1 MHIHIKEVVKMAKFI
16 SKYGEWALVTGASK
30 GIGLEFSRQ
39 IAANGLNVVLVARS
53 ESSLKQLS
61 SSIESDYPV
70 KTRIV
75 VADLTEG
82 DGIARLLEATA
93 DLDVGL
99 LVNNAGRED
108 SGPFLQIPIDDAIKT
123 IDLNIK
129 VPLQL
134 TQHFAAKMQARGKG
148 GILIMSSIVAFQGVP
163 NIANY
168 AASKAYDLVFAE
180 GIAAELESS
189 NIDVLSVN
197 PGFTKSEFSP
207 DIDFDGLPLKPM
219 SADAVVKAA
228 LKDLGKSRV
237 SVPGWVNKF
246 LYYSGKYLQS
256 RRVNT
261 MAFGHVFHRVLRNKL
276 TGQDVIGSP
285 QNSNS

>member
-1 MHIHIKEVVKMAKFI
+1 MTKMNRFI
-16 SKYGEWALVTGASK
+16 SKYGEWALITGASK
-30 GIGLEFSRQ
+30 GIGLEFARQ
-39 IAANGLNVVLVARS
+39 VAANGLNVVLVARS
-53 ESSLKQLS
+53 ENSLKQLA

-75 VADLTEG
+75 AADLTEI
-82 DGIARLLEATA
+82 DGIARVLEATA
-93 DLDVGL
+93 DLDIGL

-134 TQHFAAKMQARGKG
+134 TRHFAAKMQVRGKG

-180 GIAAELESS
+180 GIAAELEPS

-197 PGFTKSEFSP
+197 PGFTKTELSP
-207 DIDFDGLPLKPM
+207 DINFPGLPVKPM
-219 SADAVVKAA
+219 PAGAVVKTA
-228 LKDLGKSRV
+228 LNDLGESRV
-237 SVPGWVNKF
+237 SVPGRVNKF

-261 MAFGHVFHRVLRNKL
+261 AAFGHVFRRVLCNKL
-276 TGQDVIGSP
+276 KMPDAIGSS

>member
-1 MHIHIKEVVKMAKFI
+1 MTKMNKFTN
-16 SKYGEWALVTGASK
+16 KYGEWALITGASK

-39 IAANGLNVVLVARS
+39 IAAQGLNVVLVARS
-53 ESSLKQLS
+53 EISLKQLS

-70 KTRIV
+70 KVRIV
-75 VADLTEG
+75 AADLTEA

-93 DLDVGL
+93 DLDIGL

-134 TQHFAAKMQARGKG
+134 TQHFAAKMQVRGKG

-180 GIAAELESS
+180 GIAAELAAS

-197 PGFTKSEFSP
+197 PGFTQSELSP
-207 DIDFDGLPLKPM
+207 DINFDGLPVKPM
-219 SADAVVKAA
+219 SAAAVVKTA
-228 LKDLGKSRV
+228 LNDLGKARV
-237 SVPGWVNKF
+237 SVPGRVNKF

-261 MAFGHVFHRVLRNKL
+261 AAFGHVFRRVLRNKL
-276 TGQDVIGSP
+276 KGPDVIGSP

>member
-1 MHIHIKEVVKMAKFI
+1 MNKFTN
-16 SKYGEWALVTGASK
+16 KYGEWALITGASK

-53 ESSLKQLS
+53 ENSLKQLS
-61 SSIESDYPV
+61 SSIESDYSV

-75 VADLTEG
+75 AADLTEI
-82 DGIARLLEATA
+82 DGIARVLEATA
-93 DLDVGL
+93 DLDIGL

-134 TQHFAAKMQARGKG
+134 TRHFAAKMQVRGKG

-180 GIAAELESS
+180 GIAAELEPS

-197 PGFTKSEFSP
+197 PGFTKTELSP
-207 DIDFDGLPLKPM
+207 DINFAGLPVKPM
-219 SADAVVKAA
+219 PADAVVKTA
-228 LKDLGKSRV
+228 LNDLGESRV
-237 SVPGWVNKF
+237 SVPGRVNKF
-246 LYYSGKYLQS
+246 LYYSGKYIQS

-261 MAFGHVFHRVLRNKL
+261 AAFGHVFRRVLRNKL
-276 TGQDVIGSP
+276 KRPDAIGSS

>member
-1 MHIHIKEVVKMAKFI
+1 MNKFVR
-16 SKYGEWALVTGASK
+16 KYGEWALITGASK

-39 IAANGLNVVLVARS
+39 IAAQGLNVVLVARS
-53 ESSLKQLS
+53 ENSLKQLA

-70 KTRIV
+70 KARIV
-75 VADLTEG
+75 VADLTEV

-93 DLDVGL
+93 DLDIGL

-134 TQHFAAKMQARGKG
+134 TQHFAAKMQVRGKG

-180 GIAAELESS
+180 GIAAELEPS

-197 PGFTKSEFSP
+197 PGFTKSDLSP
-207 DIDFDGLPLKPM
+207 DINFDGLPVKPM
-219 SADAVVKAA
+219 SADAVVKTA
-228 LKDLGKSRV
+228 LNDLGKSRV
-237 SVPGWVNKF
+237 SVPGRVNKF

-256 RRVNT
+256 RRINT
-261 MAFGHVFHRVLRNKL
+261 AAFGHVFRRVLRNKL
-276 TGQDVIGSP
+276 KGPDVIGSP

>member
-1 MHIHIKEVVKMAKFI
+1 MHAQGMTKMNRFI
-16 SKYGEWALVTGASK
+16 SKYGEWALITGASK

-39 IAANGLNVVLVARS
+39 VAAHGLNVVLVARS
-53 ESSLKQLS
+53 ENSLRQLA

-75 VADLTEG
+75 VADLTEA
-82 DGIARLLEATA
+82 DGIARLFEATA
-93 DLDVGL
+93 DLDIGL

-180 GIAAELESS
+180 GIAAELKAS

-197 PGFTKSEFSP
+197 PGFTKSELSP
-207 DIDFDGLPLKPM
+207 DINFDGLPVKPM
-219 SADAVVKAA
+219 SADAVVKTA
-228 LKDLGKSRV
+228 LNDLGKSRV
-237 SVPGWVNKF
+237 SVPGWVNKI
-246 LYYSGKYLQS
+246 LYYFGKYLQS

-261 MAFGHVFHRVLRNKL
+261 VAFGSVFRKVLRNKL
-276 TGQDVIGSP
+276 KGPDAIGGP
-285 QNSNS
+285 QNSN

>member
-1 MHIHIKEVVKMAKFI
+1 MTRFI
-16 SKYGEWALVTGASK
+16 SKYGKWALITGASK

-53 ESSLKQLS
+53 ENSLKQLS

-70 KTRIV
+70 ETRIV
-75 VADLTEG
+75 AADLTEA

-93 DLDVGL
+93 DLDIGL

-134 TQHFAAKMQARGKG
+134 TQQFAAKMQARGKG

-197 PGFTKSEFSP
+197 PGFTKSELSP
-207 DIDFDGLPLKPM
+207 DITFDGLPLKPM
-219 SADAVVKAA
+219 SADAVVEAA

-237 SVPGWVNKF
+237 SVPGRVNKI

-261 MAFGHVFHRVLRNKL
+261 MAFGLVFRRVLRNKL
-276 TGQDVIGSP
+276 TGPDVIGSP
-285 QNSNS
+285 QDSNS

>member
-1 MHIHIKEVVKMAKFI
+1 MNGFI
-16 SKYGEWALVTGASK
+16 SKYGEWALITGASK

-39 IAANGLNVVLVARS
+39 IAAQGLNVVLVARS
-53 ESSLKQLS
+53 ENSLRQLA

-75 VADLTEG
+75 AADLTEA

-93 DLDVGL
+93 DLDIGL

-134 TQHFAAKMQARGKG
+134 TQHFAAKMQARRKG

-180 GIAAELESS
+180 GIAAELEPS

-197 PGFTKSEFSP
+197 PGFTKSELSP
-207 DIDFDGLPLKPM
+207 DINFDGLPVKPM
-219 SADAVVKAA
+219 SADAVVKTA
-228 LKDLGKSRV
+228 LYDLGEARV
-237 SVPGWVNKF
+237 SVPGRVNKF

-261 MAFGHVFHRVLRNKL
+261 AAFGHVFRRVLRNKL
-276 TGQDVIGSP
+276 KGPDVIGSP
-285 QNSNS
+285 RNSNS

>member
-1 MHIHIKEVVKMAKFI
+1 MKMNKFI
-16 SKYGEWALVTGASK
+16 QKYGKWALITGASK

-53 ESSLKQLS
+53 ENSLKQLS

-75 VADLTEG
+75 VVDLTG
-82 DGIARLLEATA
+82 VDGIARLLEATA
-93 DLDVGL
+93 DLDIGL

-168 AASKAYDLVFAE
+168 AASKAWDLVFAE
-180 GIAAELESS
+180 GIAAELKAS

-197 PGFTKSEFSP
+197 PGFTRSELSP
-207 DIDFDGLPLKPM
+207 DINFDGLLIKPM
-219 SADAVVKAA
+219 SADVVVKTA
-228 LKDLGKSRV
+228 LNDLGKSRV
-237 SVPGWVNKF
+237 SVPGLVNKF
-246 LYYSGKYLQS
+246 LYYSGKFLQS

-261 MAFGHVFHRVLRNKL
+261 MAFGHVFRKVLRNKL
-276 TGQDVIGSP
+276 KGSDAIGSP
-285 QNSNS
+285 QNSSS

>member
-1 MHIHIKEVVKMAKFI
+1 MNKFI
-16 SKYGEWALVTGASK
+16 DKYGEWALITGASK

-39 IAANGLNVVLVARS
+39 IAAHGLNIVLVARS
-53 ESSLKQLS
+53 ENSLRQLS
-61 SSIESDYPV
+61 SSIESDYPI
-70 KTRIV
+70 KIRIV
-75 VADLTEG
+75 TADLTEAG
-82 DGIARLLEATA
+82 GIARLLEATA
-93 DLDVGL
+93 DLDIGL

-180 GIAAELESS
+180 GIAAELEAS

-197 PGFTKSEFSP
+197 PGFTRSELSP
-207 DIDFDGLPLKPM
+207 DINFDGLLIKPM
-219 SADAVVKAA
+219 SADSVVKTA
-228 LKDLGKSRV
+228 LNDLGKSRV
-237 SVPGWVNKF
+237 SVPGRVNKI

-261 MAFGHVFHRVLRNKL
+261 AAFGHVFRRVLRNKL
-276 TGQDVIGSP
+276 KAPDVIGSP
-285 QNSNS
+285 KNSNS

>member
-1 MHIHIKEVVKMAKFI
+1 MIEMNKFI
-16 SKYGEWALVTGASK
+16 DKYGEWALITGASK

-39 IAANGLNVVLVARS
+39 IAAHGLNIVLVARS
-53 ESSLKQLS
+53 ENSLRQLS
-61 SSIESDYPV
+61 SSIESDYPI
-70 KTRIV
+70 KIRIV
-75 VADLTEG
+75 TADLTEAG
-82 DGIARLLEATA
+82 GIARLLEATA
-93 DLDVGL
+93 DLDIGL

-180 GIAAELESS
+180 GIAAELEAS

-197 PGFTKSEFSP
+197 PGFTRSELSP
-207 DIDFDGLPLKPM
+207 DINFDGLLIKPM
-219 SADAVVKAA
+219 SADSVVKTA
-228 LKDLGKSRV
+228 LNDLGKSRI
-237 SVPGWVNKF
+237 SVPGRVNKI

-261 MAFGHVFHRVLRNKL
+261 AAFGHVFRRVLRNKL
-276 TGQDVIGSP
+276 MAPDVIGSP
-285 QNSNS
+285 KNSNS

>member
-1 MHIHIKEVVKMAKFI
+1 
-16 SKYGEWALVTGASK
+16 
-30 GIGLEFSRQ
+30 
-39 IAANGLNVVLVARS
+39 
-53 ESSLKQLS
+53 
-61 SSIESDYPV
+61 
-70 KTRIV
+70 
-75 VADLTEG
+75 
-82 DGIARLLEATA
+82 
-93 DLDVGL
+93 
-99 LVNNAGRED
+99 
-108 SGPFLQIPIDDAIKT
+108 
-123 IDLNIK
+123 
-129 VPLQL
+129 
-134 TQHFAAKMQARGKG
+134 
-148 GILIMSSIVAFQGVP
+148 MSSIVAFQGVP

>member
-1 MHIHIKEVVKMAKFI
+1 MSKFI
-16 SKYGEWALVTGASK
+16 RKYEKWALITGASK

-39 IAANGLNVVLVARS
+39 IAAHGLNVVLVARS
-53 ESSLKQLS
+53 ENSLKQLA

-70 KTRIV
+70 KTTIV
-75 VADLTEG
+75 ATDLTQAA
-82 DGIARLLEATA
+82 GIARLLEATA
-93 DLDVGL
+93 DLDIGL

-180 GIAAELESS
+180 GIAAELEPS

-197 PGFTKSEFSP
+197 PGFTKSDLSP
-207 DIDFDGLPLKPM
+207 DINFDGLPIRPM
-219 SADAVVKAA
+219 SADAVVKTA

-237 SVPGWVNKF
+237 SVPGRVNKF

-261 MAFGHVFHRVLRNKL
+261 AAFGHVFRRVLRNKL
-276 TGQDVIGSP
+276 KGTDVIGSP

>member
-1 MHIHIKEVVKMAKFI
+1 MNKFVR
-16 SKYGEWALVTGASK
+16 KYGKWALITGASK

-39 IAANGLNVVLVARS
+39 IAAQGLNVVLVARS
-53 ESSLKQLS
+53 ENSLLQLAN
-61 SSIESDYPV
+61 SIESDYPV

-75 VADLTEG
+75 AADLTEAA
-82 DGIARLLEATA
+82 GIARLLEATA
-93 DLDVGL
+93 DLDIGL

-134 TQHFAAKMQARGKG
+134 TRHFAAKMQVRGKG

-168 AASKAYDLVFAE
+168 AASKAWDLVFAE
-180 GIAAELESS
+180 GIAAELKASD
-189 NIDVLSVN
+189 IDVLSVN
-197 PGFTKSEFSP
+197 PGFTKTDLSP
-207 DIDFDGLPLKPM
+207 DINFDGLPVIPM
-219 SADAVVKAA
+219 SADAVVKTA
-228 LKDLGKSRV
+228 LSDLGKSRV
-237 SVPGWVNKF
+237 SVPGLVNKF

-261 MAFGHVFHRVLRNKL
+261 AAFGHVFRRVLRNKL
-276 TGQDVIGSP
+276 KGPDVIASP

>member
-1 MHIHIKEVVKMAKFI
+1 MNKFTD
-16 SKYGEWALVTGASK
+16 KYGDWALITGASK

-53 ESSLKQLS
+53 ENSLKQLS
-61 SSIESDYPV
+61 SSIESDYPLEI
-70 KTRIV
+70 RIV
-75 VADLTEG
+75 AADLTEA

-93 DLDVGL
+93 DLDIGL

-168 AASKAYDLVFAE
+168 VASKAYDLVFAE

-197 PGFTKSEFSP
+197 PGFTNSELSP
-207 DIDFDGLPLKPM
+207 DVNFDGLPYR
-219 SADAVVKAA
+219 AN
-228 LKDLGKSRV
+228 V
-237 SVPGWVNKF
+237 S
-246 LYYSGKYLQS
+246 
-256 RRVNT
+256 
-261 MAFGHVFHRVLRNKL
+261 
-276 TGQDVIGSP
+276 
-285 QNSNS
+285 

>member
-1 MHIHIKEVVKMAKFI
+1 MNKFFR
-16 SKYGEWALVTGASK
+16 KYGEWALITGASK

-39 IAANGLNVVLVARS
+39 IAAQGLNVVLVARS
-53 ESSLKQLS
+53 ENSLKQLA

-75 VADLTEG
+75 AADLTEV

-93 DLDVGL
+93 DLDIGL

-108 SGPFLQIPIDDAIKT
+108 SGPFLRIPIDDAIKT

-134 TQHFAAKMQARGKG
+134 TQHFAAKMQVRGKG

-180 GIAAELESS
+180 GIAAELEAS

-197 PGFTKSEFSP
+197 PGFTKSELSP
-207 DIDFDGLPLKPM
+207 DINFDGLPVKPM
-219 SADAVVKAA
+219 SADAVVKTA
-228 LKDLGKSRV
+228 LKDLGQSRV
-237 SVPGWVNKF
+237 SVPGRMNKF

-261 MAFGHVFHRVLRNKL
+261 AAFGHVFRKVLRNKL
-276 TGQDVIGSP
+276 KGPDVIGNP

>member
-1 MHIHIKEVVKMAKFI
+1 MNEFI
-16 SKYGEWALVTGASK
+16 SKYGKWALITGASK

-39 IAANGLNVVLVARS
+39 IAAKGLNVVLVARS
-53 ESSLKQLS
+53 EVKLKQLAI
-61 SSIESDYPV
+61 SIEAEYPV
-70 KTRIV
+70 KTRV
-75 VADLTEG
+75 VAADLTEAA
-82 DGIARLLEATA
+82 GISRLFDATA
-93 DLDVGL
+93 DLDIGL

-108 SGPFLQIPIDDAIKT
+108 SGAFLQIPIDDAIKT

-134 TQHFAAKMQARGKG
+134 TKHFAAKMQARKKG

-180 GIAAELESS
+180 GIGAELQQS

-197 PGFTKSEFSP
+197 PGFTKSELSP
-207 DIDFDGLPLKPM
+207 DIDFDDLPIKPM
-219 SADAVVKAA
+219 SADTVVKTA
-228 LKDLGKSRV
+228 LKDLGKSRL
-237 SVPGWVNKF
+237 SVPGRVNKF
-246 LYYSGKYLQS
+246 LYYSGKFLQP

-261 MAFGHVFHRVLRNKL
+261 TAFGHVFSKVLRNKL
-276 TGQDVIGSP
+276 EAPDASGNSRS
-285 QNSNS
+285 SNS

>member
-1 MHIHIKEVVKMAKFI
+1 MNKFTR
-16 SKYGEWALVTGASK
+16 KYGKWTLITGASK

-39 IAANGLNVVLVARS
+39 IAAQELNVVLVARS
-53 ESSLKQLS
+53 ENSLLQLA

-75 VADLTEG
+75 TADLTEV

-93 DLDVGL
+93 DLDIGL

-108 SGPFLQIPIDDAIKT
+108 SGPFLRIPIDDSIKT

-134 TQHFAAKMQARGKG
+134 TRHFAAKMQARGKG

-180 GIAAELESS
+180 GIAAELKVS

-197 PGFTKSEFSP
+197 PGFTQSELSP
-207 DIDFDGLPLKPM
+207 DINFDGLPVKPM
-219 SADAVVKAA
+219 SADIVVRAA
-228 LKDLGKSRV
+228 LNDLGKSRV
-237 SVPGWVNKF
+237 SVPGLVNKF

-261 MAFGHVFHRVLRNKL
+261 MAFGHVFRKVLRNKL
-276 TGQDVIGSP
+276 KGSDASGSP
-285 QNSNS
+285 QKFTS

>member
-1 MHIHIKEVVKMAKFI
+1 MTKFI

-39 IAANGLNVVLVARS
+39 IAANELNVVLVARS

>member
-1 MHIHIKEVVKMAKFI
+1 MNKFTR
-16 SKYGEWALVTGASK
+16 KYGEWALITGASK

-39 IAANGLNVVLVARS
+39 IAAHGLNVVLVARS
-53 ESSLKQLS
+53 ENSLKQLS

-75 VADLTEG
+75 AADLTEV

-93 DLDVGL
+93 DLDIGL

-180 GIAAELESS
+180 GIAAELEAS

-197 PGFTKSEFSP
+197 PGFTKSELSP
-207 DIDFDGLPLKPM
+207 DINFDGLPVKPM
-219 SADAVVKAA
+219 SADAVVKTA
-228 LKDLGKSRV
+228 LNDLGKSRV
-237 SVPGWVNKF
+237 SVPGLVNKI

-261 MAFGHVFHRVLRNKL
+261 AAFGHVFRRVLRNKL
-276 TGQDVIGSP
+276 KGPDVIGSP

>member
-1 MHIHIKEVVKMAKFI
+1 MNKFT
-16 SKYGEWALVTGASK
+16 SKYGEWALITGASK

-39 IAANGLNVVLVARS
+39 LAAKGLNVVLVARS
-53 ESSLKQLS
+53 ENSLKQLA

-70 KTRIV
+70 KTTIV
-75 VADLTEG
+75 AADLTEAN
-82 DGIARLLEATA
+82 GIARLLEATA
-93 DLDVGL
+93 DLDIGL

-108 SGPFLQIPIDDAIKT
+108 SGPFLQVPIDDAIKT

-134 TQHFAAKMQARGKG
+134 TQYFAAKMQARGKG

-180 GIAAELESS
+180 GIAAELEPS

-197 PGFTKSEFSP
+197 PGFTQSDLSP
-207 DIDFDGLPLKPM
+207 DINFDGLPIKPM

-228 LKDLGKSRV
+228 LNDLGKSRV
-237 SVPGWVNKF
+237 SVPGRVNKF

-261 MAFGHVFHRVLRNKL
+261 AAFGHVFRRVLRNKL
-276 TGQDVIGSP
+276 KRPDVIGSP